1 MLFKKGFLCA
11 LFFVATTVNAF
22 DLSEAL
28 DGQLRDA
35 EFEFDVGVAILSSE
49 GLRKNAHIVVSRN
62 ENSILI
68 VGQATSQELK
78 GEAQQL
84 VLDVARLKWIEG
96 DVNHVEPSN
105 ARVCGEKASTSA
117 ANSKRRFNL
126 KQVAECSTVNRFYNE
141 VRISPPL
148 SEIEQSDDELL
159 RATIINQLL
168 RASIIDK
175 ADVINVV
182 VSDSRVYLLGDQL
195 TQATAQKATV
205 FVEGLPDV
213 EMVVPLFRF

>member
-1 MLFKKGFLCA
+1 
-11 LFFVATTVNAF
+11 V
-22 DLSEAL
+22 
-28 DGQLRDA
+28 
-35 EFEFDVGVAILSSE
+35 
-49 GLRKNAHIVVSRN
+49 
-62 ENSILI
+62 
-68 VGQATSQELK
+68 
-78 GEAQQL
+78 QQL

-96 DVNHVEPSN
+96 DVNQVEPSN
-105 ARVCGEKASTSA
+105 AQVCGEKASRSA

-148 SEIEQSDDELL
+148 SEMEQSNDDLL

-175 ADVINVV
+175 AEVINVV
-182 VSDSRVYLLGDQL
+182 VSDSQVYLLGDQL
-195 TQATAQKATV
+195 TQVTAQKSTV

-213 EMVVPLFRF
+213 GSVVPLFRF

>member
-1 MLFKKGFLCA
+1 
-11 LFFVATTVNAF
+11 
-22 DLSEAL
+22 
-28 DGQLRDA
+28 
-35 EFEFDVGVAILSSE
+35 
-49 GLRKNAHIVVSRN
+49 
-62 ENSILI
+62 
-68 VGQATSQELK
+68 
-78 GEAQQL
+78 
-84 VLDVARLKWIEG
+84 
-96 DVNHVEPSN
+96 
-105 ARVCGEKASTSA
+105 
-117 ANSKRRFNL
+117 
-126 KQVAECSTVNRFYNE
+126 

-182 VSDSRVYLLGDQL
+182 VSDSQVYLLGEQL
-195 TQATAQKATV
+195 TQETAQKATA